1 MPCEG
6 KAQGYAQERNPGGQ
20 TPMKQ
25 QAQDAGPQG
34 TSMQGKGLG
43 VKSRLEAGVGGFTW
57 ECP

>member
-1 MPCEG
+1 
-6 KAQGYAQERNPGGQ
+6 
-20 TPMKQ
+20 MKQ